1 MKEESK
7 NKNWGGARP
16 NAGRPA
22 TGRKLCRFYLSDE
35 EKEAVRE
42 FIGKMRSEAN
52 EDGKKM

>member
-22 TGRKLCRFYLSDE
+22 TGRKLCRFYLTDE

-42 FIGKMRSEAN
+42 FIGKMREAN